1 MTDDAKPCDPFAR
14 TTALTGVS
22 ERKIFNTT
30 TKVGERVSERRH
42 VGIKHLDDLVPHV
55 VEIAGLVAGGAPA

>member
-1 MTDDAKPCDPFAR
+1 M
-14 TTALTGVS
+14 TGVS